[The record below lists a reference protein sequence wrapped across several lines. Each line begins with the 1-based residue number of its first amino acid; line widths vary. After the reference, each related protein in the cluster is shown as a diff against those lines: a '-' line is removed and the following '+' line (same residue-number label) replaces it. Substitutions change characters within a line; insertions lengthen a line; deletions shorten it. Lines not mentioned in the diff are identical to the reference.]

1 MSKFRLHFTV
11 DSNWFDVHESEIKAM
26 KFEDVDELIEYLQE
40 RAIDHIDLLD
50 VDIEPDD
57 VDQIVEYF
65 GIGETEKNAED

>member
-26 KFEDVDELIEYLQE
+26 KFEDADELIEYLQE
-40 RAIDHIDLLD
+40 RAIDHINLLD

-65 GIGETEKNAED
+65 GIGDTNENDK